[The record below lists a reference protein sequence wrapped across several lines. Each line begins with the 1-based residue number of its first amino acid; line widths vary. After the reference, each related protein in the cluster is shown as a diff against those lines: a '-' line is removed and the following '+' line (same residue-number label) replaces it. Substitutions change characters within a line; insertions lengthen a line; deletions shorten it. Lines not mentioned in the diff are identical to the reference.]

1 MSYLVKVSEKGLM
14 IDDYAIGHAPKD
26 PSYRYINLFVTERN
40 IRSIDIEAMFGNLSD
55 GIEIYKVEYPIVSN
69 TNLIQV
75 DIPKFTDDFTMFKED
90 NGRYVIRL
98 VEESDTSKQA
108 KDTAKANMD
117 NLEALVYM
125 YEQ

>member
-1 MSYLVKVSEKGLM
+1 MSYLVKVNKEGLM
-14 IDDYAIGHAPKD
+14 IDDYAIGYAPKD

-40 IRSIDIEAMFGNLSD
+40 IRSIDVEAMFGNLSD
-55 GIEIYKVEYPIVSN
+55 GIEIYKVEYPI
-69 TNLIQV
+69 TCHADFIKI

-90 NGRYVIRL
+90 NGRYVISL